1 MFTQTPIIATELD
14 TAWDNTNSVL
24 RKLYEGFISVNATKE
39 TIKKAAINLFYKKSY
54 FATAMSNIAL
64 DSNIRKASIY
74 HHYASK
80 EDILFDILTTTM
92 KELSVYIET
101 CLKGIENIENKM
113 RAAVR
118 GHVKFH
124 CDRQKEVWI
133 SDSEL
138 RGLTANNYKSFVAQ
152 RDDYEKI
159 FQDMI
164 IQGMDMGYFAAGDAK
179 VISYAILTMCTS
191 VASWFDPKGRLT
203 GNQISTI
210 YEELVVTRLLRES
223 LPLHSFENS
232 VLEE

>member
-1 MFTQTPIIATELD
+1 MST
-14 TAWDNTNSVL
+14 
-24 RKLYEGFISVNATKE
+24 TKE

-80 EDILFDILTTTM
+80 EDILFDILMTTM

-101 CLKGIENIENKM
+101 CLKGVENIENKM
-113 RAAVR
+113 RAAIR

-138 RGLTANNYKSFVAQ
+138 RGLTANNFKSFVAQ
-152 RDDYEKI
+152 RDAYEKI

-164 IQGMDMGYFAAGDAK
+164 IQGMGKGYFAAGDAK
-179 VISYAILTMCTS
+179 VVSYAILTMCTA
-191 VASWFDPKGRLT
+191 VAHWFNPKGRLS
-203 GNQISTI
+203 GDQISNI
-210 YEELVVTRLLRES
+210 YEELVVTRLLKES
-223 LPLHSFENS
+223 LPLHSFEDS

>member
-1 MFTQTPIIATELD
+1 M
-14 TAWDNTNSVL
+14 S
-24 RKLYEGFISVNATKE
+24 ATKE

-64 DSNIRKASIY
+64 DSDIRKASIY

-80 EDILFDILTTTM
+80 EDILFDILMTTM
-92 KELSVYIET
+92 KELTAYIKT
-101 CLKGIENIENKM
+101 CLKGVENIENKM

-124 CDRQKEVWI
+124 CDRQKEVLI

-138 RGLTANNYKSFVAQ
+138 RGLTANNYKSFIAL
-152 RDDYEKI
+152 RDAYEKM
-159 FQDMI
+159 F
-164 IQGMDMGYFAAGDAK
+164 QGMIVQGMEQGYFASGDAK

-191 VASWFDPKGRLT
+191 VANWFNPEGRLS
-203 GNQISTI
+203 GDQISTI

-223 LPLHSFENS
+223 LPLHSFEKS

>member
-1 MFTQTPIIATELD
+1 
-14 TAWDNTNSVL
+14 
-24 RKLYEGFISVNATKE
+24 VNATKE

-64 DSNIRKASIY
+64 DSSIRKASIY
-74 HHYASK
+74 YHYASK
-80 EDILFDILTTTM
+80 EGILFDILMTTM
-92 KELSVYIET
+92 KELTAYIET
-101 CLKGIENIENKM
+101 CLEGIENIENRM

-124 CDRQKEVWI
+124 CDRQKEVLI

-138 RGLTANNYKSFVAQ
+138 RGLTANNYKSFVVL
-152 RDDYEKI
+152 RDAYEKK

-164 IQGMDMGYFAAGDAK
+164 IQGMDQGYFAAGDAK
-179 VISYAILTMCTS
+179 VISYAILTMCTA
-191 VASWFDPKGRLT
+191 VANWFKPKGRLSE
-203 GNQISTI
+203 NQISSI

-223 LPLHSFENS
+223 LPLHSFKNS

>member
-1 MFTQTPIIATELD
+1 MST
-14 TAWDNTNSVL
+14 
-24 RKLYEGFISVNATKE
+24 TKA

-64 DSNIRKASIY
+64 DSDIRKASIY

-80 EDILFDILTTTM
+80 EDILFDILMTTM
-92 KELSVYIET
+92 KELTAYIET

-113 RAAVR
+113 RAAIR

-138 RGLTANNYKSFVAQ
+138 RGLTANNFKSFVAQ
-152 RDDYEKI
+152 RDAYEKI
-159 FQDMI
+159 FQDII
-164 IQGMDMGYFAAGDAK
+164 IQGMDKGYFAAGDAK
-179 VISYAILTMCTS
+179 VISYAILTMCTAVS
-191 VASWFDPKGRLT
+191 HWFNPKGRLS
-203 GNQISTI
+203 GDQISNI
-210 YEELVVTRLLRES
+210 YEELVVTRLLKES

>member
-1 MFTQTPIIATELD
+1 MRT
-14 TAWDNTNSVL
+14 
-24 RKLYEGFISVNATKE
+24 TKA

-64 DSNIRKASIY
+64 DSDIRKASIY

-80 EDILFDILTTTM
+80 EDILFDILMTTM
-92 KELSVYIET
+92 KELTAYIET
-101 CLKGIENIENKM
+101 CLKGVENIENKM
-113 RAAVR
+113 RAAIR

-138 RGLTANNYKSFVAQ
+138 RGLTANNFKSFVAQ
-152 RDDYEKI
+152 RDAYEKI
-159 FQDMI
+159 FQDII
-164 IQGMDMGYFAAGDAK
+164 IQGMDKGYFAAGDAK
-179 VISYAILTMCTS
+179 IISYAILTMCTAVS
-191 VASWFDPKGRLT
+191 HWFNPKGRLS
-203 GNQISTI
+203 GDQISNI
-210 YEELVVTRLLRES
+210 YEELVVTRLLKES

>member
-1 MFTQTPIIATELD
+1 M
-14 TAWDNTNSVL
+14 
-24 RKLYEGFISVNATKE
+24 RATKE

-80 EDILFDILTTTM
+80 EDILIDILMTTM
-92 KELSVYIET
+92 KELTTYIENR
-101 CLKGIENIENKM
+101 LQGIENIDQRM

-118 GHVKFH
+118 AHVKFH
-124 CDRQKEVWI
+124 CDRQKEVLI
-133 SDSEL
+133 ADSEL
-138 RGLTANNYKSFVAQ
+138 RGLTASNFKSFVAQ
-152 RDDYEKI
+152 RDAYEKI
-159 FQDMI
+159 FQDLI
-164 IQGMDMGYFAAGDAK
+164 VQGMNQGYFAAGDAK
-179 VISYAILTMCTS
+179 VISYAVLTMCTA
-191 VASWFDPKGRLT
+191 VAHWFNPAGRLS

-210 YEELVVTRLLRES
+210 YEDLVVTRLLKES

>member
-1 MFTQTPIIATELD
+1 MNTTKKIIK
-14 TAWDNTNSVL
+14 
-24 RKLYEGFISVNATKE
+24 R
-39 TIKKAAINLFYKKSY
+39 AAINLFYKKSY

-80 EDILFDILTTTM
+80 EDILFDILMTTM
-92 KELSVYIET
+92 QELSAYIET
-101 CLKGIENIENKM
+101 CLNGIENIEDRM
-113 RAAVR
+113 RAAIR
-118 GHVKFH
+118 AHVKFH
-124 CDRQKEVWI
+124 CDRQKEVLI

-138 RGLTANNYKSFVAQ
+138 RGLTANNFKSFVAQ
-152 RDDYEKI
+152 RDAYEKT

-164 IQGMDMGYFAAGDAK
+164 IQGMDKGYFADGDAK
-179 VISYAILTMCTS
+179 VISYAVLTMCTA
-191 VASWFDPKGRLT
+191 VAHWFNPKERLS